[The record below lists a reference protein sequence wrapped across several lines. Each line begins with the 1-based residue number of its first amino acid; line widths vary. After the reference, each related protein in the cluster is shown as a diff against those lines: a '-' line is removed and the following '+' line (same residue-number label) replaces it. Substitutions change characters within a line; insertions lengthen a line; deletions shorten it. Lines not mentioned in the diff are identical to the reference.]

1 MRPTIIRTNMTILQ
15 AHNIAYGLSTQ
26 LRHQFA
32 EQLAAIHPDANI
44 CYHSH
49 YSKFTV
55 SVYNSTNIPTSLLYS
70 TDFVDLFS
78 HFEYSD
84 AIEQLAFDITFY
96 ILEEQPCN
104 VIEPLKTK
112 TQTATEDN

>member
-1 MRPTIIRTNMTILQ
+1 MTILQ
-15 AHNIAYGLSTQ
+15 AHDIAHSLSTQ

-44 CYHSH
+44 CYHSQ

-55 SVYNSTNIPTSLLYS
+55 SIYNLTEMPTSLLYS
-70 TDFVDLFS
+70 TDFVDVFS
-78 HFEYSD
+78 HFEYTD
-84 AIEQLAFDITFY
+84 AIVQLALDITTY

-104 VIEPLKTK
+104 ATELSKIK

>member
-1 MRPTIIRTNMTILQ
+1 MTILQ
-15 AHNIAYGLSTQ
+15 AHNIAHGLSTQ

-44 CYHSH
+44 CYHSQ
-49 YSKFTV
+49 YDKFTV
-55 SVYNSTNIPTSLLYS
+55 SIYQYAECQSTLLYS
-70 TDFVDLFS
+70 TDFVDVFS
-78 HFEYSD
+78 HFEYTD

-104 VIEPLKTK
+104 VIELLRTK

>member
-1 MRPTIIRTNMTILQ
+1 MTILQ
-15 AHNIAYGLSTQ
+15 AHNIAHGLNRELDT
-26 LRHQFA
+26 QFA
-32 EQLAAIHPDANI
+32 KQLTAIHPNANI
-44 CYHSH
+44 CYHNH

-55 SVYNSTNIPTSLLYS
+55 SVFNLAEAPTSLLYS
-70 TDFVDLFS
+70 TDFVDVLS

-104 VIEPLKTK
+104 VIKNYTEPM
-112 TQTATEDN
+112 QTAIAE

>member
-1 MRPTIIRTNMTILQ
+1 MTILQ
-15 AHNIAYGLSTQ
+15 AHNIAHNLSTQ

-32 EQLAAIHPDANI
+32 EQLAAIHPNANI
-44 CYHSH
+44 CYHSQ
-49 YSKFTV
+49 YKKFTV
-55 SVYNSTNIPTSLLYS
+55 SIYNLTEVPTRLLYS
-70 TDFVDLFS
+70 TDFVDVFS

-104 VIEPLKTK
+104 ATELLKTK
-112 TQTATEDN
+112 MQMATEDN

>member
-1 MRPTIIRTNMTILQ
+1 MTILQ
-15 AHNIAYGLSTQ
+15 AHNIANSLSTQ

-32 EQLAAIHPDANI
+32 EQLAAIHPNANI
-44 CYHSH
+44 CYHSQ

-55 SVYNSTNIPTSLLYS
+55 SIYNLTEVPTSLLYS
-70 TDFVDLFS
+70 TDFVDVFS

-96 ILEEQPCN
+96 ILEEQSCN
-104 VIEPLKTK
+104 ATELLKTK
-112 TQTATEDN
+112 TQTETEDN

>member
-1 MRPTIIRTNMTILQ
+1 MTILQ
-15 AHNIAYGLSTQ
+15 AHNIANSLSTE

-32 EQLAAIHPDANI
+32 EQLAAIHPNANI
-44 CYHSH
+44 CYHSQ

-55 SVYNSTNIPTSLLYS
+55 SIYNLTEESTSLLYS
-70 TDFVDLFS
+70 TDFVDVLS

-84 AIEQLAFDITFY
+84 AIEQLAFDITEY

-104 VIEPLKTK
+104 ATELLRTK

>member
-1 MRPTIIRTNMTILQ
+1 MTILQ
-15 AHNIAYGLSTQ
+15 AHNIANTLSTQ

-32 EQLAAIHPDANI
+32 EQLAAIHPSANI

-55 SVYNSTNIPTSLLYS
+55 SIYNLTEVPTSLLYS
-70 TDFVDLFS
+70 TDFVDVFS
-78 HFEYSD
+78 HFEYTD

-104 VIEPLKTK
+104 VIELLKTK
-112 TQTATEDN
+112 TQMATEDN